1 MNAERRMQNAEFRRV
16 RRFVHSSFCVL
27 HSAFVILL
35 LAACSGAKQKPP
47 EERIPVTVA
56 VAQQKDIPLQ
66 IRAIGS
72 VQPLATVAVRAL
84 VGGQLMNVWFREGD
98 DVARGQRLFTI
109 DPRPYQAALAQAQ
122 ANLARDEAELRN
134 SQSQAARYADLVKK
148 DYVTKEEYDK
158 MIAGADAARAVVAA
172 DRAAVETARL
182 QLSYCDIRSPMAGRT
197 GSLMVHPG
205 NVVHASDTSPL
216 VIINQVTPVYVQF
229 SIPESQLGS
238 LRARG
243 MGNVPVT
250 VMPQGGGAA
259 IATGRLTFIDNSV
272 DVTTGTITLK
282 ALFDNANRALWPG
295 QYVTVA
301 VTLQDRPN
309 SVVIPSQAVQVG
321 QRGQYVYVVK
331 GDQSVEMRPVKVAE
345 AVNQESIVESGVAP
359 GETVVTDG
367 QLRLTAKSKVDVKNS
382 I

>member
-1 MNAERRMQNAEFRRV
+1 MQNEECRRASTFL
-16 RRFVHSSFCVL
+16 RSAFCVL
-27 HSAFVILL
+27 HSAFVVLI
-35 LAACSGAKQKPP
+35 LAACSGTKQKPP

-109 DPRPYQAALAQAQ
+109 DPRPYQASLAQAQ

-158 MIAGADAARAVVAA
+158 MIAGAEGARAVVAA

-182 QLSYCDIRSPMAGRT
+182 QLSYCDIRSPIAGRT

-205 NVVHASDTSPL
+205 NIVHANDTNPL
-216 VIINQVTPVYVQF
+216 VVINQVTPVYVQF
-229 SIPESQLGS
+229 SIPESRLGS

-345 AVNQESIVESGVAP
+345 AVNQQSIIESGVAP

-367 QLRLTAKSKVDVKNS
+367 QLRLTPKSKVDVKGT

>member
-1 MNAERRMQNAEFRRV
+1 MNAECRMQNAELRR
-16 RRFVHSSFCVL
+16 RSRFFHSAFCVL
-27 HSAFVILL
+27 HSAFVVLL

-158 MIAGADAARAVVAA
+158 MIAGAEGARAVVAA

-205 NVVHASDTSPL
+205 NIIHANDTNPL
-216 VIINQVTPVYVQF
+216 VIINQVSPVYVQF
-229 SIPESQLGS
+229 AIPEAQLGE

-243 MGNVPVT
+243 MSNVPVT

-259 IATGRLTFIDNSV
+259 IATGRLSFIDNSV

-309 SVVIPSQAVQVG
+309 SVVVPSQAVQVG

-331 GDQSVEMRPVKVAE
+331 EDRSVEMRPVTVGE
-345 AVNQESIVESGVAP
+345 AVNQLSIIESGVAP

-367 QLRLTAKSKVDVKNS
+367 QLRLTPKSKVDVKNS

>member
-1 MNAERRMQNAEFRRV
+1 MNPELRRR
-16 RRFVHSSFCVL
+16 RRFLHSAFCIL
-27 HSAFVILL
+27 HSAFVVLL

-134 SQSQAARYADLVKK
+134 SQSQAARYGDLVKK

-158 MIAGADAARAVVAA
+158 MIAGAEGARAVVAA

-182 QLSYCDIRSPMAGRT
+182 QLSYCDLRSPMAGRT

-205 NVVHASDTSPL
+205 NIVHANDTNPL
-216 VIINQVTPVYVQF
+216 VIINQINPVYVQF
-229 SIPESQLGS
+229 AIPEAQLGE

-243 MGNVPVT
+243 MSNVPVT

-259 IATGRLTFIDNSV
+259 IATGRLSFIDNNV

-282 ALFDNANRALWPG
+282 ALFDNASRALWPG

-309 SVVIPSQAVQVG
+309 SVVVPSQAVQVG

-331 GDQSVEMRPVKVAE
+331 EDRSVEMRPVKVGE
-345 AVNQESIVESGVAP
+345 AVNQQSIIESGVAP

-367 QLRLTAKSKVDVKNS
+367 QLRLTPKSKVDVKRP